1 MVGPKAIIHLDRLA
15 HNYRTISDQINNTP
29 IMAIVKANGYGH
41 GAVPVAK
48 ILQNEGARYLG
59 VFAFEEAIELRDNGI
74 TADIFLLSRL
84 QPDFLEYAVENK
96 ITVILSAPEDIRIL
110 NEFYQETGLRV
121 KVHLKIDT
129 GMTRL
134 GIPFDIVEKVLESVM
149 LSRGIN
155 CEGIYS
161 HFATAD
167 EGDLRYAKHQ
177 LTQFEEVLD
186 LAAKLG
192 LKFKFRHCSNSG
204 AILNLPES
212 RYDLVRVGML
222 LYGAYPSDEVPT
234 NLPIEPVMAFKA
246 PIVMVRRVPK
256 GTFVSYGG
264 KYQTVRDTNIGVAQ
278 VGFADGFP
286 RSWYENGFI
295 LYKGEKYNIAGRVCM
310 DQLTIDFEDTV
321 PETGE
326 EVLLFGK
333 HGEDLLKVEEI
344 ANSIG
349 STVYVLLTAISGRT
363 RRIYTGSNLD

>member
-1 MVGPKAIIHLDRLA
+1 MIGPKAIIHLDRLA
-15 HNYRTISDQINNTP
+15 HNYRTISDHINNTP

-41 GAVPVAK
+41 GAVAVAQT
-48 ILQNEGARYLG
+48 LQNEGARYLG
-59 VFAFEEAIELRDNGI
+59 VFAAEEAIELIDNGI

-84 QPDFLEYAVENK
+84 QPDFLEYAVKNK
-96 ITVILSAPEDIRIL
+96 ITLILSAPDDVRIL
-110 NEFYQETGLRV
+110 DEFYRETGLTV
-121 KVHLKIDT
+121 KVHLKVDT

-134 GIPFDIVEKVLESVM
+134 GIPFDLVEKVFESIM
-149 LSRGIN
+149 LSPGIN
-155 CEGIYS
+155 SEGIYS

-167 EGDLRYAKHQ
+167 EGDLSYAKHQ
-177 LTQFEEVLD
+177 LAQFEEVLNQ
-186 LAAKLG
+186 ANKLG

-212 RYDLVRVGML
+212 RYDLARVGML

-246 PIVMVRRVPK
+246 PIVMVRHVPA

-264 KYQTVRDTNIGVAQ
+264 KYQTAIDTNIGVAQ

-286 RSWYENGFI
+286 RPWYENGFI
-295 LYKGEKYNIAGRVCM
+295 LYKGRKYKIAGRVCM
-310 DQLTIDFEDTV
+310 DQLTVDFEDTL
-321 PETGE
+321 PEPGE

-344 ANSIG
+344 AKTIG
-349 STVYVLLTAISGRT
+349 STVYVLLTAIGGRT
-363 RRIYTGSNLD
+363 RRIYTGSDQD